1 MITDL
6 TTQGWLFIGFFLA
19 AGGFFIGSA
28 MDGVLGV
35 DGFGPLGNMSL
46 LVAGSLVGGIGIEYT
61 AYKTNDPTVLA
72 VIMVS
77 GAFVLLGLFVITKL
91 GLNKLGA

>member
-1 MITDL
+1 MLTDL
-6 TTQGWLFIGFFLA
+6 TTQGWLFIGFFLV

-46 LVAGSLVGGIGIEYT
+46 LVAGSLIVGIGIEYT
-61 AYKTNDPTVLA
+61 DFRTNDPTVLA
-72 VIMVS
+72 VLMVC
-77 GAFVLLGLFVITKL
+77 GAFFLLGFSVLSKL

>member
-1 MITDL
+1 MITEL

-19 AGGFFIGSA
+19 ASGFFVGSA

-46 LVAGSLVGGIGIEYT
+46 LIAGSLVGGIGVEYT
-61 AYKTNDPTVLA
+61 EYKTDDPTVLA

-77 GAFVLLGLFVITKL
+77 GAFIFLGFFVLSKL
-91 GLNKLGA
+91 ALNKLGA